1 METNLLE
8 KSRQFI
14 KEGRYEKAQIILRR
28 ALEEDPDRARVLELC
43 GDLAIKL
50 GKPAEAIA
58 RYEHAAENYTHNG
71 QYKEA
76 ILCLE
81 KILDIED
88 LKETVV
94 FRLVDLY
101 RFYGLPNESIK
112 KLLNLA
118 SKAMEKNE
126 EGIFVAGLRKIVELQ
141 PKNLPLGLSFAKL
154 LYAINRQREAEDEL
168 LRLKGIA
175 QEIGDE
181 TVLSEIR
188 KFLPNLDGG
197 EELDPK
203 SRIELGNLLYEIGSK
218 DEAIVE
224 FSRAASDLIKSNRVD
239 EAISVLNRIIEID
252 PNNAEA
258 LKMLKDLKEP
268 LKKEEEVIPETATP
282 KVEQPAVTE
291 SVPEA
296 PKREIPAEEMSVA
309 EIQSD
314 LDLLKDLSK
323 EIEGFTPPE
332 IPSTPK
338 AEVSQPPL
346 EKPPEPVSQPI
357 EGQIADIE
365 FLLKEAETIAAKP
378 TFELAKEFDELR
390 TNIVWESED
399 IKKKVELAKMAYEAE
414 LYDMALSLIIDNREE
429 RQFWPDS
436 VEIISGSLIKLGRY
450 SEAIKILG
458 PVILLEEIPEDQKL
472 GLRYLLASA
481 YEGIGDFENALR
493 EIEHILAINPD
504 YRDTREMYELLGG
517 KMEFKKPT
525 EPTVPVETEEKVI
538 PQPAEEKDMPKVS
551 VVEAVETSPIPEPLP
566 QESVSPVVVEEGY
579 PTIVE
584 EPPIK
589 EKPIIKEYPQKGE
602 EFGTESENIAFI

>member
-1 METNLLE
+1 METDLLE
-8 KSRQFI
+8 KSREFI
-14 KEGRYEKAQIILRR
+14 KEGRFEKAQIILRR
-28 ALEEDPDRARVLELC
+28 ALEENPDRARVLELC

-50 GKPAEAIA
+50 GKTAEAIA
-58 RYEHAAENYTHNG
+58 RYEHASENYTQNG

-81 KILDIED
+81 KILDIEE
-88 LKETVV
+88 LRETVV

-112 KLLNLA
+112 RLLNLA
-118 SKAMEKNE
+118 SMAMEKNE

-154 LYAINRQREAEDEL
+154 LYAINRPREAEDEL
-168 LRLKGIA
+168 LRLKGLA

-181 TVLSEIR
+181 TVLAEIR
-188 KFLPNLDGG
+188 RFLPNLDGG

-224 FSRAASDLIKSNRVD
+224 FSRAASDLIRSNRVD

-252 PNNAEA
+252 PDNAEA

-268 LKKEEEVIPETATP
+268 LKKEEIIPETPLAT
-282 KVEQPAVTE
+282 VEVPPPPE
-291 SVPEA
+291 SVSKP
-296 PKREIPAEEMSVA
+296 PAEEIGIA

-332 IPSTPK
+332 V
-338 AEVSQPPL
+338 APPL
-346 EKPPEPVSQPI
+346 ETEVGPPPSEKPPEPVVPPI

-365 FLLKEAETIAAKP
+365 FLLKEAEIIQAKP
-378 TFELAKEFDELR
+378 TFELAKEFDEFR
-390 TNIVWESED
+390 ANIVWESED
-399 IKKKVELAKMAYEAE
+399 IKKKIELAKMAYEAE
-414 LYDMALSLIIDNREE
+414 LYNMALSLISDNRED
-429 RQFWPDS
+429 RQFWPNS
-436 VEIISGSLIKLGRY
+436 IEIISGSLIKLGRY

-504 YRDTREMYELLGG
+504 YRDTQEMYELLGG
-517 KMEFKKPT
+517 KMEFKKPP
-525 EPTVPVETEEKVI
+525 EPVVSARAEERVIPPVGEEKI
-538 PQPAEEKDMPKVS
+538 PPEVS
-551 VVEAVETSPIPEPLP
+551 VSEVVEIPATPAPLP
-566 QESVSPVVVEEGY
+566 EETVFPSKEEGY
-579 PTIVE
+579 PTIIE
-584 EPPIK
+584 EPPAE
-589 EKPIIKEYPQKGE
+589 EKPVIKEYPQRKE
-602 EFGTESENIAFI
+602 EFGTEGENIAFI